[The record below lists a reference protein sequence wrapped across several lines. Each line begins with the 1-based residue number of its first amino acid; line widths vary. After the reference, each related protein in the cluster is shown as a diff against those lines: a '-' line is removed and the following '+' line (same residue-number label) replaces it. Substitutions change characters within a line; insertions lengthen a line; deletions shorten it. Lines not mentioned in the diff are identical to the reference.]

1 MELYSILLTLHSIVR
16 WVAVVVAIAAVVWF
30 LMVWLGGRRNERA
43 DRGLM
48 SAFAG
53 MLDLQIVLGVLLIL
67 TGGGLFP
74 YRIEHAVTMILAV
87 IVAHLPMRWRKAE
100 PSIRARNNLIAIV
113 IALVLVFMGVA
124 RLPGGWSR

>member
-1 MELYSILLTLHSIVR
+1 MDLFRVLLTIHSIVR
-16 WVAVVVAIAAVVWF
+16 WVAIVVAFVAVVWF

-53 MLDLQIVLGVLLIL
+53 MLDTQVLLGIL
-67 TGGGLFP
+67 LIITGGGLVS

-87 IVAHLPMRWRKAE
+87 IVAHLPRRWRGAE

-113 IALVLVFMGVA
+113 VALVLIFIGVS

>member
-1 MELYSILLTLHSIVR
+1 MDLFRVLLTIHSIVR

-53 MLDLQIVLGVLLIL
+53 LLDTQVLLGIL
-67 TGGGLFP
+67 LIITGGGLVS
-74 YRIEHAVTMILAV
+74 YRIEHTVTMLLAV
-87 IVAHLPMRWRKAE
+87 AAAHVPMRWRKAE

-113 IALVLVFMGVA
+113 VALVLVFVGVA

>member
-1 MELYSILLTLHSIVR
+1 MDQLSAILLTIHSIVR
-16 WVAVVVAIAAVVWF
+16 WVAVVVAIAAIVWF

-48 SAFAG
+48 SGFTG
-53 MLDLQIVLGVLLIL
+53 MLDLQVLLGIL
-67 TGGGLFP
+67 LIITGGLLP

-87 IVAHLPMRWRKAE
+87 IVAHLPRRWRGAE

-113 IALVLVFMGVA
+113 VALVLVFVGVA

>member
-1 MELYSILLTLHSIVR
+1 MDLFHILLTIHSIVR
-16 WVAVVVAIAAVVWF
+16 WIAVVVAIAAVVWF
-30 LMVWLGGRRNERA
+30 LMVWLGGRRNEKA

-48 SAFAG
+48 SGFTG
-53 MLDLQIVLGVLLIL
+53 MLDLQVLLGIL
-67 TGGGLFP
+67 LIITGGGLSQP
-74 YRIEHAVTMILAV
+74 RIEHAVTMILAV

-113 IALVLVFMGVA
+113 VALALIFVGVS